1 MLGISSTEGMGI
13 NLNLCILIVNA
24 LAKKMRPQNNILY
37 VKLIVK
43 IQTKCCLTKTYV
55 LLHLEFSVNFGY
67 TSTRYFNKADS
78 SIHSNI

>member
-43 IQTKCCLTKTYV
+43 IQTKCC
-55 LLHLEFSVNFGY
+55 
-67 TSTRYFNKADS
+67 
-78 SIHSNI
+78 